1 MTIGGRVLQCKAG
14 TLIYPCAEF
23 RSVLALGN
31 HMTKTFIRPLPALVA
46 AILAPGAAQAIDFAA
61 GGWNGSFDTTISFGQ
76 TWREEARDPSL
87 IATADGGTGRSP
99 NIDDGDLNYTKGRVS
114 SAYKIVAEL
123 SLDRENYGLFVR
135 GSLLYDDLVEDS
147 ETARTPISDEGKDLA
162 GSYVRLLD
170 AFIYGR
176 WDLGGH
182 ELDLRFGHQVVN
194 WGESTFIQ
202 GGINAAI
209 NHFDVAAL
217 RVPGSELREAY
228 LPQEMLK
235 VSFGLSDN
243 LTAEAIGLFDWD
255 PTQPEPVGT
264 YFSSNDFVPRGGE
277 QVFLGFGAFSDQG
290 TDFTPLGGPFI
301 ENFQAV
307 PRGTT
312 TEASDSGQ
320 YGAALR
326 WFMPNFGQGTEL
338 GFYFINYHSKL
349 PVISGRTGTQAGIGN
364 SLGALTAVVATAQ
377 GLASGL
383 PFDSAVAIA
392 ANAGAGV
399 AAANGGDLS
408 EEGAA
413 TDYATIA
420 GNTALAGGS
429 VASQATAL
437 ATHEYAQTA
446 RYFTEYPEDIQLL
459 GVSFNSQLGTT
470 GIALQGEVSYRMDV
484 PLQFDDVELLFA
496 ALTPFEAVARAAQG
510 RTDPGTCT
518 TLDPTL
524 AQCGQFN
531 GGQSDGGYGLDE
543 VVQGW
548 GEFDVWQAQMTATQA
563 FPPMLGASQLVAVVE
578 AGMTHVESMPDK
590 TTAGPNGQ
598 GLRLNGPGTSVSG
611 NVPLA
616 GRHFGEVEPL
626 DRFADDDS
634 WGYRLALRL
643 DYLSLIGAWNFSPR
657 FVWSQDVDGTTPGP
671 GGNFVDGR
679 RGATL
684 GVLASYQSRFE
695 VDFSY
700 TTFDGAEPLQ
710 RTDRPRLLCCDDQ
723 VLVLIRGGDT
733 T

>member
-1 MTIGGRVLQCKAG
+1 MIGDRVLQCKAG

-76 TWREEARDPSL
+76 TWREEARDPRL

-114 SAYKIVAEL
+114 SAYKLVAEL
-123 SLDRENYGLFVR
+123 SLDRENFGLFVR
-135 GSLLYDDLVEDS
+135 GSALYDDLVEDS
-147 ETARTPISDEGKDLA
+147 ETARTPISEEGKDLA
-162 GSYVRLLD
+162 GAYVRLLD

-176 WDLGGH
+176 WDLAGH
-182 ELDLRFGHQVVN
+182 ELDLRLGHQVVN

-338 GFYFINYHSKL
+338 GFYLRQL
-349 PVISGRTGTQAGIGN
+349 PQQAAGHQRQDRHAGRNRQFARHADRRRCDRAGTR
-364 SLGALTAVVATAQ
+364 V
-377 GLASGL
+377 
-383 PFDSAVAIA
+383 
-392 ANAGAGV
+392 
-399 AAANGGDLS
+399 
-408 EEGAA
+408 
-413 TDYATIA
+413 
-420 GNTALAGGS
+420 
-429 VASQATAL
+429 
-437 ATHEYAQTA
+437 
-446 RYFTEYPEDIQLL
+446 
-459 GVSFNSQLGTT
+459 GT
-470 GIALQGEVSYRMDV
+470 
-484 PLQFDDVELLFA
+484 PLRFRRRD
-496 ALTPFEAVARAAQG
+496 RG
-510 RTDPGTCT
+510 
-518 TLDPTL
+518 
-524 AQCGQFN
+524 QCGR
-531 GGQSDGGYGLDE
+531 GRGRRERRRPVGRDG
-543 VVQGW
+543 
-548 GEFDVWQAQMTATQA
+548 
-563 FPPMLGASQLVAVVE
+563 
-578 AGMTHVESMPDK
+578 
-590 TTAGPNGQ
+590 
-598 GLRLNGPGTSVSG
+598 
-611 NVPLA
+611 
-616 GRHFGEVEPL
+616 
-626 DRFADDDS
+626 
-634 WGYRLALRL
+634 
-643 DYLSLIGAWNFSPR
+643 
-657 FVWSQDVDGTTPGP
+657 DGTTRSSQAIRCSQAETFP
-671 GGNFVDGR
+671 GR
-679 RGATL
+679 RRRLRLTSTRRRRATSPSIPKTSSSSAFRSIRSSRRP
-684 GVLASYQSRFE
+684 ASRSRARCPIGRTCRC
-695 VDFSY
+695 SS
-700 TTFDGAEPLQ
+700 TTSNSCS
-710 RTDRPRLLCCDDQ
+710 RH
-723 VLVLIRGGDT
+723 
-733 T
+733 